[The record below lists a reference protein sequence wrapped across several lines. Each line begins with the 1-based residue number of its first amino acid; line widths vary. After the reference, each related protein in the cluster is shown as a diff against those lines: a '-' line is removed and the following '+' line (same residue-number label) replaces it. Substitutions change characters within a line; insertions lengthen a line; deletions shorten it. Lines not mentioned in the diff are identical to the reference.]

1 MSENLPAEKGGI
13 RVLSC
18 KDVGPLLVFYLC
30 DELEPE
36 ERIEVETHVA
46 GCESCA
52 SLLDEEREL
61 HGLLTGAAQPADR
74 LDPGGILLSQYRS
87 ELAEALDDFESR
99 KLGFTPQPIGWFRR
113 WMALRP
119 AWSAALLVLLGVGMG
134 VYGPDWIGSGSGR
147 TGNTVNVR
155 ATPQISQQ
163 DLANIAVAG
172 ISVSPSS
179 SGGQSTVQLRLSADR
194 PFVLTGNL
202 DDADVRRVLTYVIE
216 NGQKFDPGVR
226 LDSLD
231 VLRARASDAEVR
243 AALMTAARRDQ
254 NPAVRLKALEALRD
268 SGNDEDFR
276 GLLVDALLE
285 DSNPGVRVEAVNS
298 LVRALQAR
306 APQAPRHIADAAEE
320 RVLRALENLV
330 RKDPNNY
337 VRLQSAAALRQ
348 LGPRELR

>member
-1 MSENLPAEKGGI
+1 MSENLPKEMGGD

-36 ERIEVETHVA
+36 ERTEVERHAA

-52 SLLDEEREL
+52 SLLEEEREL
-61 HGLLTGAAQPADR
+61 HELLAGAPQPADR
-74 LDPGGILLSQYRS
+74 LDPAGILLSQYRS
-87 ELAEALDDFESR
+87 ELSEALDDLESR
-99 KLGFTPQPIGWFRR
+99 KLGVRRQPIGWFRR

-119 AWSAALLVLLGVGMG
+119 AWSAALLILLGVGMG
-134 VYGPDWIGSGSGR
+134 IYAPEWFEPRQSGTR
-147 TGNTVNVR
+147 NAVNVR
-155 ATPQISQQ
+155 ATPQLSEQ

-172 ISVSPSS
+172 ISVSPTSN
-179 SGGQSTVQLRLSADR
+179 GGQNMVQLRLSAER
-194 PFVLTGNL
+194 PFVLSGSV
-202 DDADVRRVLTYVIE
+202 DDTDVRRVLTYVIK
-216 NGQKFDPGVR
+216 NGQQFDPGVR
-226 LDSLD
+226 LDCLD
-231 VLRARASDAEVR
+231 ALRARATDAEVR
-243 AALMTAARRDQ
+243 AALMAAARRDQ

-268 SGNDEDFR
+268 AGNDEDLR

-298 LVRALQAR
+298 LVRSLEAR
-306 APQAPRHIADAAEE
+306 APEAPRRIPDPTEE

-348 LGPRELR
+348 LGPRELH